1 MKKMYL
7 LFAVAI
13 TACVS
18 LTSCEKNRT
27 VEFYSWFKCSP
38 EQLHYAIPVV
48 EYSDYT
54 GALLTDTLTEAD
66 FQMVSSPQDVVGG
79 SDAPFLRCD
88 LVNRVYLEY
97 GIRNQLIVR
106 YLPKEVDYAG
116 ESICLGHAVSD
127 SLVVSQGKNES
138 RSLLTN
144 NKIDLSTN
152 SGQNYLDE
160 LFFHRDTMSCSVD
173 ENGKVTLFNS
183 MRRQ

>member
-1 MKKMYL
+1 MKKIFVF
-7 LFAVAI
+7 FAMAI
-13 TACVS
+13 MAC
-18 LTSCEKNRT
+18 LCMMSCDKNRT
-27 VEFYSWFKCSP
+27 VEYYSWFKCSP
-38 EQLHYAIPVV
+38 ELLHYAIPVV
-48 EYSDYT
+48 EYSDNS

-79 SDAPFLRCD
+79 SDAQFLRCD

-106 YLPKEVDYAG
+106 YLPKGVDYAG
-116 ESICLGHAVSD
+116 ESICLGHAMSD
-127 SLVVSQGKNES
+127 SVVVSQGKNES

-183 MRRQ
+183 MGRQ